1 MPRRKLLLLTAA
13 PARAARASI
22 LRHER
27 FSLLASAERLARR
40 VQRLVRRRIKEAQ
53 AVREADAALRVQIAF
68 LEHWS
73 RMHGAAPRPPSM
85 EVGASPRCRRHPR
98 GPLLGARRW
107 PRLQCR
113 RSPLRPRRRRGA
125 ARPSHRHHSCI
136 RQVAP
141 QATAAGAAARDLR
154 SSGRQ
159 RGRAPTQVAGRSLR
173 SQPTPRVLRG
183 KVPLRAAKSHAA
195 ISLSASRTY
204 VRQRRKQRRCRH
216 PHNHVDR
223 TLRCCASASTGKDRI
238 GTTCGAKSSWKRRSA
253 IEVPLVRVY

>member
-1 MPRRKLLLLTAA
+1 MALWLPPLGRR
-13 PARAARASI
+13 PC
-22 LRHER
+22 
-27 FSLLASAERLARR
+27 
-40 VQRLVRRRIKEAQ
+40 
-53 AVREADAALRVQIAF
+53 
-68 LEHWS
+68 
-73 RMHGAAPRPPSM
+73 M

-113 RSPLRPRRRRGA
+113 HSPLQARPRRRRGA

-204 VRQRRKQRRCRH
+204 VRQHQKQRRCRR
-216 PHNHVDR
+216 PHNHIDR
-223 TLRCCASASTGKDRI
+223 TLSCCVSASTGKDRI
-238 GTTCGAKSSWKRRSA
+238 GYNYMVLESKSSWKRRRA